1 MKRYLFIIILFVC
14 AAVPMTAQYYSVNYD
29 KRTVAE
35 MTAAFASEAATEAYY
50 AEQVAKI
57 REYYQAGCCWYLHV
71 QVPRPPCPYRL
82 RSMDK
87 LHRELLLPTHLQHG
101 LRQDYAQDLDC
112 GRHDVA

>member
-35 MTAAFASEAATEAYY
+35 MTAA
-50 AEQVAKI
+50 
-57 REYYQAGCCWYLHV
+57 L
-71 QVPRPPCPYRL
+71 
-82 RSMDK
+82 